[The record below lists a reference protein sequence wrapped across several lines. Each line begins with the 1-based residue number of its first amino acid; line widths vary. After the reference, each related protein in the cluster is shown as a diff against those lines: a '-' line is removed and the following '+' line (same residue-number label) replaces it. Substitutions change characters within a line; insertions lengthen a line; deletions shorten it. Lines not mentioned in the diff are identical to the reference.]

1 MQRKSGPP
9 NSVDGRPATEAT
21 GEAAERL
28 LFTSSSSSSFSFHF
42 FTPHPNPP
50 HPTTYP
56 PTSSFFLLRD
66 DKTTGPSLNGG
77 LFIFYRVFFLPSF
90 FFCNTGSSTSV
101 DLVSHRARLDL
112 PSCTEFFS
120 FFFRSFVNAVPRLR
134 FYLVL
139 PSFGGPRRPAGHTH
153 TQTSNLSTNP
163 NFSPIPPR
171 RRPPP
176 PQYLHDPS
184 FFFISFFSFSFFLC
198 WVGGGADRAV

>member
-1 MQRKSGPP
+1 MVG
-9 NSVDGRPATEAT
+9 
-21 GEAAERL
+21 
-28 LFTSSSSSSFSFHF
+28 
-42 FTPHPNPP
+42 
-50 HPTTYP
+50 
-56 PTSSFFLLRD
+56 SSFF
-66 DKTTGPSLNGG
+66 TE
-77 LFIFYRVFFLPSF
+77 FFFLPSF

-176 PQYLHDPS
+176 PVSPRPLVFFYFL
-184 FFFISFFSFSFFLC
+184 FFFFFFFVLG
-198 WVGGGADRAV
+198 WGGGGPRRLNGHLVRFKNRFKNKPRWYAASHLRSI